1 MEPFNQILIAA
12 AGDRIWTLNIRG
24 SKYKT
29 VICEPLS
36 SNENMFRPRAMS
48 QIVSF
53 RDLVC

>member
-24 SKYKT
+24 RKYKT